1 MDDVNGEKSGYLL
14 YSTQKKRE
22 RANQKIER
30 RIMNINLIKI
40 I

>member
-14 YSTQKKRE
+14 YSTKKRE